1 MLYNFFSFQFW
12 SDYFFKAP
20 QDALVKTLVR
30 NGVDTYMYVQNT
42 TVEALR
48 CGIISLSD
56 QKKLI

>member
-1 MLYNFFSFQFW
+1 MNIQCTNNVVVAILYHYFTFFQFW

-48 CGIISLSD
+48 
-56 QKKLI
+56 